1 MEKTQHLS
9 NKVLNAVAV
18 LLLYRDYIC
27 SIEVTS
33 EEHDVK
39 DMQAAPWKAV
49 CLGAV
54 GVDEGGMGKGQ
65 YESLV
70 HIKHLKCVNV
80 FINMI
85 I

>member
-1 MEKTQHLS
+1 MEKKIPS

-18 LLLYRDYIC
+18 LPLYRDYIS

-33 EEHDVK
+33 EEYDVK
-39 DMQAAPWKAV
+39 DVQAAPWKTV
-49 CLGAV
+49 CSGAIS
-54 GVDEGGMGKGQ
+54 VDEGGMGKEQ
-65 YESLV
+65 YESLI
-70 HIKHLKCVNV
+70 HIKHLKCVKV